1 MLLTVD
7 IDAFTAA
14 HRDEWER
21 LDALVAR
28 RRLSGAEADELVIL
42 YRIAAQHLSRL
53 RASAPDPHLITEMS
67 ARVAQARG
75 RITGTREIRAGDVA
89 RFLTE
94 TVPLALYRARWWA
107 LGVGAAFT
115 IIAVIVGAWTL
126 RSPEAMSALGPS
138 SALDQYA
145 SESFEDYYS
154 AYGSHEFA
162 ALVWTNNA
170 RIAAICIGAGI
181 TGVAPAY
188 LMLANAMNLGQ
199 AGAIMADHGRF
210 LQFLA
215 LIIPHGLLELT
226 CVFFAG
232 GAGLRLFW
240 TLLVPGARTRGRA
253 LAEDGRLLI
262 TAAVG
267 LTGALGV
274 AGLLEGFV
282 TAARIPWLLKAAL
295 GLLSLTV
302 LWAYTLVLGRR
313 AERVL
318 ADGGDAVLVDEMGYA
333 VPEAG

>member
-7 IDAFTAA
+7 IDAFAAA

-28 RRLSGAEADELVIL
+28 RRLSGAQADELVIL

-53 RASAPDPHLITEMS
+53 RASAPDPQLIAEMS
-67 ARVAQARG
+67 ARVARARG
-75 RITGTREIRAGDVA
+75 RLTGAREIRAGDIT

-94 TVPLALYRARWWA
+94 TIPLALYRARWWA
-107 LGVGAAFT
+107 IGVGAAFT
-115 IIAVIVGAWTL
+115 TIAVIVGVWTL
-126 RSPEAMSALGPS
+126 RSPEAMGALGTP
-138 SALDQYA
+138 AELDRYA
-145 SESFEDYYS
+145 AQSFEDYYS
-154 AYGSHEFA
+154 TYDSHEFF

-170 RIAAICIGAGI
+170 RIAAICVGAGI
-181 TGVAPAY
+181 TGVVPAG
-188 LMLANAMNLGQ
+188 LMLVNAMALGRT
-199 AGAIMADHGRF
+199 GAVMADHDRF

-232 GAGLRLFW
+232 GVGLRLFW
-240 TLLVPGARTRGRA
+240 TLLAPGPRSRGRA

-267 LTGALGV
+267 LTGALAI

-282 TAARIPWLLKAAL
+282 TGAQIPWLLKAAL
-295 GLLSLTV
+295 GLVSLAV
-302 LWAYTLVLGRR
+302 LWAYALVLGCR
-313 AERVL
+313 AERALAGGDDVVL
-318 ADGGDAVLVDEMGYA
+318 ADQMGDAA
-333 VPEAG
+333 PEAG